1 MTSWSA
7 EKRFKLWQQEKR
19 NVFENSFQFVHINLK
34 TLISSV
40 FIPGIFLNPVSTL
53 VPFTLSS
60 PCTVGTD
67 LKQLLW
73 VQLVDAMA
81 VNQEGAGAPGRAW
94 TSIGSSTL

>member
-1 MTSWSA
+1 M
-7 EKRFKLWQQEKR
+7 
-19 NVFENSFQFVHINLK
+19 
-34 TLISSV
+34 
-40 FIPGIFLNPVSTL
+40 

-73 VQLVDAMA
+73 VQFVDAMA
-81 VNQEGAGAPGRAW
+81 VNQEGAGAPIRAW